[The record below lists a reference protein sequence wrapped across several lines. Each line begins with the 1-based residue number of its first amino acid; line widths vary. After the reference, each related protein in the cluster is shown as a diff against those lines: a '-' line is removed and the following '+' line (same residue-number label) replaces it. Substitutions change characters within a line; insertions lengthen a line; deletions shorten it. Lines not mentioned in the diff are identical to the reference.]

1 VAKSRPAELNYEGS
15 LPRCR
20 RSAQHRREWAPSARQ
35 PRSSGTAPSASRRA
49 PCSAYFS
56 RVKHAPR
63 LAVATK
69 LDLSIMWVCRQRSR
83 KRQCERKLHLC
94 CLTFKT
100 MPGRVGRNSCS
111 MAPPKV
117 KHMLTSA
124 LTGSQNS
131 RPRHYLRRPSARQ
144 CRQVQRVSEVVVRR
158 LISKLPATT
167 APACSAPLLVFARP
181 IDGYDGGPQSMAELL
196 RELHLRQPQPN
207 STAPGCSGLLGKATP
222 PPLPQVNDVHP
233 TMMPLVALPN
243 GFTVHGP
250 SKLGVGWALAFG
262 LTAMSVMSAFAAKRT
277 YAEVCGK
284 VRA

>member
-1 VAKSRPAELNYEGS
+1 MPHG
-15 LPRCR
+15 LP
-20 RSAQHRREWAPSARQ
+20 
-35 PRSSGTAPSASRRA
+35 
-49 PCSAYFS
+49 
-56 RVKHAPR
+56 
-63 LAVATK
+63 VATK

-94 CLTFKT
+94 CPTFKT

-167 APACSAPLLVFARP
+167 ATACSAPLLVIARP

-262 LTAMSVMSAFAAKRT
+262 LTAMSVMSAFAAKQT
-277 YAEVCGK
+277 YDPCKTYYSRLASIRVMSPALFTVISRSPISCPK
-284 VRA
+284 SPVKSTVTRARLSPSSCKERKRVTVW